1 MGPRL
6 LLTPLPWPAVA
17 TGRMPGVPVVFVIL
31 LFLHEAI
38 KVPLTGVFPVQ
49 CEPWTP
55 SAE

>member
-6 LLTPLPWPAVA
+6 LLTLLPWPAVA
-17 TGRMPGVPVVFVIL
+17 TGQTPGVPVVFVIL
-31 LFLHEAI
+31 LFFNEAI
-38 KVPLTGVFPVQ
+38 KVPLTVLFPIQ